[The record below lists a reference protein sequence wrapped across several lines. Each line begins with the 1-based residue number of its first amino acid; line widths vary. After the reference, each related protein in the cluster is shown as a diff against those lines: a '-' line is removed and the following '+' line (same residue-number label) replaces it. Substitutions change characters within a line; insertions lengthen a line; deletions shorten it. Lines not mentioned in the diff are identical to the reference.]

1 MRKLLCIASL
11 AGLLAACGGD
21 KQTATI
27 PPSWSPTNT
36 LTYAYPYNGQTQI
49 APTSPIVLHFAGKLT
64 ETDAAAVAAH
74 FTLTGEGNP
83 TLTATLTDGGK
94 GVMLTPSAKL
104 AENKTYS
111 LSWSNLTGAD
121 GAIKPVPLSFMTRPA
136 NDGARSAVVMDGAAS
151 PFTVARTLPAQN
163 GFPLMDFSSVRVQ
176 FTQPMD
182 QRTLQYGSSVSL
194 VDAGNKLVPARL
206 LAGNR
211 LLTIDPVDD
220 LVPGQN
226 YTLKITSA
234 LKSSLGDSFDPGSY
248 SWSFKPLDSK
258 PREILALQAPDSNGG
273 KVVSPLTGAAINNVP
288 ITSALLGNDS
298 ASQTTGNLYAQLAFV
313 PNYPKATPLRVA
325 RGNILTG
332 SSVVVKI
339 AGQVPAGLETGAIR
353 VDFLSDANGYMTDNP
368 YSTLVD
374 APKQV
379 YLTMDVAM
387 SADDPSA
394 NGAFNQ
400 NIMHVDV
407 VGTAIV
413 KNGKLV
419 MDAVGVVELD
429 VLGIDKASGVL
440 SFHLE
445 GYQDQPNAPKPTVD
459 TTAPQLQSWTAGVT
473 DDSDSAAKTLAQARI
488 RPGDPVILNF
498 TEPLDPQSINS
509 DSVKFLKFGVAE
521 PASLRVDG
529 TSIVLQ
535 PTTPL
540 LHGSDY
546 SIQLSSAVT
555 DVAGNALAAR
565 NLGFQLATLSG
576 AANRSPVVLATYP
589 GFPCPTTAQNIAAN
603 AQGRCV
609 GGKPGDEAMPIATL
623 PTDRNISVQFSQTMN
638 AASINSTTF
647 KVEVLGDSG
656 WTAVSG
662 RLEKSAQ
669 SVRFAPDA
677 RWSEGKLYRYTLVST
692 GNLKSSAANCGV
704 NAICGSNGLPLQTQ
718 LLSQAVADAAIP
730 TGGGPSM
737 DIMFRGAAPSLYTLQ
752 RLRGLPASDVNA
764 DFVHGSD
771 ETEATGSGDNYS
783 AVNAAR
789 IQVAGQSGLVQ
800 DANIGCD
807 VGSSCP
813 AKQFLYLSN
822 ALDAEVA
829 NYDSDAAGVK
839 VMIQPTQIVA
849 SSVDVYA
856 DAGILLGKTT
866 AATGPQVL
874 RLRYGLNPDTGKRD
888 LPITGYIRSVGGKLQ
903 LKATLDLYLDEPT
916 LQPKLAGFN
925 IGHNLYSYPLTI
937 SVTGP
942 VDFLPDGRMLASLIN
957 DDDVV
962 FTVNLVALGFLP
974 GGTITMKIPRGTM
987 QMQGLSGAIKQ

>member
-21 KQTATI
+21 DQTATI
-27 PPSWSPTNT
+27 PASWSPTNT

-49 APTSPIVLHFAGKLT
+49 APTAPIVLHFAGKLT

-74 FTLTGEGNP
+74 FTLSGAGNP
-83 TLTATLTDGGK
+83 VLSATLTDGGK
-94 GVMLTPSAKL
+94 GVMLTPAAKL
-104 AENKTYS
+104 VENQTYT
-111 LSWSNLTGAD
+111 LSWSNLNGAD
-121 GAIKPVPLSFMTRPA
+121 GAIKPVPLSFSTRPA
-136 NDGARSAVVMDGAAS
+136 NTGARNVLTMAGATS

-163 GFPLMDFSSVRVQ
+163 GFPMMDFSSVRVQ
-176 FTQPMD
+176 FTQPID
-182 QRTLQYGSSVSL
+182 QRTLQYGSNVSL
-194 VDAGNKLVPARL
+194 VDASDSVVPARI
-206 LAGNR
+206 LASNR

-220 LVPGQN
+220 LTPGQN

-234 LKSSLGDSFDPGSY
+234 LKSSVGDSFDPGSY

-258 PREILALQAPDSNGG
+258 PREILALEGPTSNDGA
-273 KVVSPLTGAAINNVP
+273 VVSSLTGAAINNVP

-298 ASQTTGNLYAQLAFV
+298 ASQTQGNLYAQLAFV

-325 RGNILTG
+325 RGNILNG
-332 SSVVVKI
+332 SSVDVKI
-339 AGQVPAGLETGAIR
+339 AGKVPAGLETGAIR

-387 SADDPSA
+387 SAEDPSA

-419 MDAVGVVELD
+419 MYAVGVVELD

-445 GYQDQPNAPKPTVD
+445 GYQDQAAAPKPVVD
-459 TTAPQLQSWTAGVT
+459 TTAPQLQSWTAGVIN
-473 DDSDSAAKTLAQARI
+473 DSDTAGKTLAQARI

-498 TEPLDPQSINS
+498 TEPLDPRSINS

-521 PASLRVDG
+521 AATLRVDG
-529 TSIVLQ
+529 TSIVVQ

-540 LHGSDY
+540 LHGTDY

-555 DVAGNALAAR
+555 DVAGNALAAKT
-565 NLGFQLATLSG
+565 LGFQLATLTG
-576 AANRSPVVLATYP
+576 AGNRSPVVLATYP
-589 GFPCPTTAQNIAAN
+589 GFPCPTTGRNAAAN
-603 AQGRCV
+603 EQGRCM
-609 GGKPGDEAMPIATL
+609 GGKSGDEAMPIPSL
-623 PTDRNISVQFSQTMN
+623 PTDRSISVQFSQNMN
-638 AASINSTTF
+638 AASINATTF
-647 KVEVLGDSG
+647 KVEKQNGGS
-656 WTAVSG
+656 WTTVSG
-662 RLEKSAQ
+662 YLEKSAQ
-669 SVRFAPDA
+669 SVRFAPDT
-677 RWSEGKLYRYTLVST
+677 RWETGAIYRYTLLST
-692 GNLKSSAANCGV
+692 GNLQSSTASCGV

-718 LLSQAVADAAIP
+718 LLSQTVAAAASA

-737 DIMFRGAAPSLYTLQ
+737 EIWFRGAATSPYTLQ

-764 DFVHGSD
+764 DFVHNSGEVD
-771 ETEATGSGDNYS
+771 ATGSGDNYS

-789 IQVAGQSGLVQ
+789 IQAVGQSGLVQ
-800 DANIGCD
+800 GANIGCD

-813 AKQFLYLSN
+813 AKQFLFLSN

-829 NYDSDAAGVK
+829 DFDATNNAVR
-839 VMIQPTQIVA
+839 VLIQPTQIVA

-856 DAGILLGKTT
+856 NAGLFGNTT
-866 AATGPQVL
+866 AATGVQVM
-874 RLRYGLNPDTGKRD
+874 RLRYDFNAVTGKRD
-888 LPITGYIRSVGGKLQ
+888 LPIVALLRNVGGKLQ
-903 LKATLDLYLDEPT
+903 LSGTLDLYLDEPT
-916 LQPKLAGFN
+916 LEPKLIGLP

-937 SVTGP
+937 SVAGP
-942 VDFLPDGRMLASLIN
+942 VEFLPDGRMLASLN
-957 DDDVV
+957 NVGNVD
-962 FTVNLVALGFLP
+962 FTVSLTALQIIP
-974 GGTITMKIPRGTM
+974 GGTINMRIPVGTM
-987 QMQGLSGAIKQ
+987 QLQGLSGAIKQ